1 MRHRAVSTRPAA
13 HPVVT
18 SPHQWRTSAA
28 CLGEPLDLFF
38 PTAVVGPLYGAQ
50 VAAAKAVC
58 ARCAV
63 VAACRADALA
73 HAPYGI
79 AGGLTEA
86 ERSAVRTARRSST
99 SARGP
104 LQHDTDIDP
113 IMVDRIARSGRQPGA
128 TRDELAAAAVRLV
141 ESGQPIVQV
150 AERLGL
156 AERTVSTYAATARA
170 AQQLVAS

>member
-63 VAACRADALA
+63 VAACRADALLMWISSRKRRIEQ
-73 HAPYGI
+73 GI
-79 AGGLTEA
+79 QVGDMSVTWPWP
-86 ERSAVRTARRSST
+86 V
-99 SARGP
+99 P
-104 LQHDTDIDP
+104 
-113 IMVDRIARSGRQPGA
+113 VVVPGA
-128 TRDELAAAAVRLV
+128 GR
-141 ESGQPIVQV
+141 
-150 AERLGL
+150 
-156 AERTVSTYAATARA
+156 
-170 AQQLVAS
+170 